1 MLSYTES
8 HLDIKKVAKIIKEGS
23 TICYPTET
31 LYGLGCNCEDQRAI
45 DKIYDI
51 KKREKEKNFTLLFK
65 DLNMLSDNCETS
77 DSEARL
83 INKFSPGPFS
93 IVLKVKKQSSI
104 NSKIISPNKEV
115 CCRISSHPFVI
126 RLFEVLDTPIV
137 STSANLSG
145 NNNIFLFK
153 TIYNTFHN
161 LVDCIID
168 YGDINKSLGST
179 IVKETSSDLAI
190 IREGDLSSSLIMDFY
205 DGKS

>member
-77 DSEARL
+77 DSETRL

-93 IVLKVKKQSSI
+93 ILLKVKKQSSI
-104 NSKIISPNKEV
+104 NSKIISANKEV

-161 LVDCIID
+161 LVD
-168 YGDINKSLGST
+168 YAIN
-179 IVKETSSDLAI
+179 
-190 IREGDLSSSLIMDFY
+190 
-205 DGKS
+205 